1 MTDNI
6 YLCGFMGCG
15 KSTVGRALS
24 EQLHCPFIDLDSLI
38 EAKVGMRITDIFQ
51 QKGETFFRST
61 EREVLREVSHAQRGS
76 VIACGGGALVFEANA
91 RLARYF
97 GKIVLL
103 NVPFALCYKR
113 IHNDPNRPIASS
125 SSRKDLLR
133 LYRLRYARYHDHA
146 DLVIPVLPHDTPE
159 QIAERIRIR

>member
-51 QKGETFFRST
+51 QDILWMMVCYNAADIKEQCAFCLIAKSQTLPCLGKCLTRESSAQYVKVIRNLCLGFR
-61 EREVLREVSHAQRGS
+61 
-76 VIACGGGALVFEANA
+76 
-91 RLARYF
+91 
-97 GKIVLL
+97 
-103 NVPFALCYKR
+103 
-113 IHNDPNRPIASS
+113 
-125 SSRKDLLR
+125 
-133 LYRLRYARYHDHA
+133 
-146 DLVIPVLPHDTPE
+146 
-159 QIAERIRIR
+159 